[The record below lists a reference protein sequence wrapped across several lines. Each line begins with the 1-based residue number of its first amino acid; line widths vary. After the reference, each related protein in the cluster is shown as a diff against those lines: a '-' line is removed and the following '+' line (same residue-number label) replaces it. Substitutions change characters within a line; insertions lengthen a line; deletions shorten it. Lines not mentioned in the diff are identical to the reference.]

1 MATYLLLLKERGQ
14 NAVGLGEVKFAAIP
28 RSGEFVNHIVHVE
41 FDEDEAPVAK
51 EDEMDGGMRRRWYRV
66 DAVVHFTNPLKRED
80 EDPALDGYLIVSN
93 VGPSSKFN
101 AMRHRGRK
109 WLR

>member
-1 MATYLLLLKERGQ
+1 MATYLLLLKDGQ
-14 NAVGLGEVKFAAIP
+14 NDVGLGEIGFAAIP
-28 RSGEFVNHIVHVE
+28 RSGEFVNHIVHSE
-41 FDEDEAPVAK
+41 FDEDKAPVAK
-51 EDEMDGGMRRRWYRV
+51 EDVMDGGMRRRWYRV
-66 DAVVHFTNPLKRED
+66 DAVVHFTDPLKRED
-80 EDPALDGYLIVSN
+80 EDQALDGYLIVSN